1 MKNAYEIL
9 VGKPEGKRPLQRP
22 RCRWDKMLDW
32 IIKEIRWEVVVC
44 IYLAQVGV
52 QGQALS
58 EHSTKPLG
66 SINFAFCMGVKHDL
80 SHEGKN
86 IDW

>member
-1 MKNAYEIL
+1 
-9 VGKPEGKRPLQRP
+9 
-22 RCRWDKMLDW
+22 
-32 IIKEIRWEVVVC
+32 VVC

-86 IDW
+86 ID